1 MKPETKDRM
10 KRVLKTSRK
19 LLDDTKDDADEIKK
33 RKRKIEEDARERRRT
48 AS

>member
-19 LLDDTKDDADEIKK
+19 LLDDAREDAEEIKK
-33 RKRKIEEDARERRRT
+33 RKKKIDEDARERRRT
-48 AS
+48 AP